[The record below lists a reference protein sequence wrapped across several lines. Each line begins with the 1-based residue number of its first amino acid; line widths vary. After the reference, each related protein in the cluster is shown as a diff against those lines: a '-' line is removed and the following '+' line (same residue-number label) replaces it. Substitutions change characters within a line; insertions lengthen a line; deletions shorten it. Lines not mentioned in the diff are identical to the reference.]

1 MSLSLLACS
10 RMPRCSVHTAKVLG
24 VCWGRAGGQPLAPR
38 RGGSPLPAG
47 AAPTFSM
54 ACWSSLYSTWALE
67 RLSMALSTES
77 LSEL

>member
-10 RMPRCSVHTAKVLG
+10 RMPRCSVHTANVFG
-24 VCWGRAGGQPLAPR
+24 VCRGRARAQCFPQGGVQSGA
-38 RGGSPLPAG
+38 GSQC
-47 AAPTFSM
+47 PTLSM

-67 RLSMALSTES
+67 RFSMALSTAS